1 MISPNPST
9 LPTPFNLRADLLARI
24 ADSGGKITF
33 DFQKYL
39 TNLGRVLESMYM
51 VNVANLGAN
60 GNDTFDD
67 TAAFQL
73 AVNNVV
79 AAGGGSIY
87 IPGGGTYSVSSVQT
101 PVGNTPI
108 RFFGDG
114 ATSLVKRRGTLAPG
128 VGIFNVLGSN
138 VSFEGF
144 TIDGDTTVPV
154 GLEYGSGF
162 STALNVNDPMA
173 PSLTTNTSIW
183 IHGPS
188 SDFYFNRMKFQHS
201 AGYAIL
207 FDALPGD
214 ISDINIVN
222 CTFENNRPTLF
233 GTNPADLTYGSWNG
247 GVFFKGDGNAGVGG
261 VISNV
266 NVEGCS
272 WSRNT
277 GNCLWMHCYALDRLH
292 TGFRFVDN
300 NFLDCGLDGILMGA
314 LTVGVVEGNTFRRVG
329 YVTMNDTDRSI
340 PKWLT
345 NVNATALDSSGIV
358 KGVNYQGNSFLSI
371 NGGCIDAD
379 GHCMS
384 SVSDNTCRIPYPDEP
399 EYEEDQIAITGPT
412 NSGSGSYSINF
423 NNTNNSPYGAQFV
436 TMTGNQLINMAG
448 GAVRLFGAR
457 NCLFEANSI
466 VSPPAPFIAPI
477 SMGPVGVGPYQ
488 RCYGNKICHNH
499 INFDPTTPG
508 DPAIQE
514 SDIIVAF
521 TGGETNAVFGNCPLF
536 PDGTSAIEFKKS
548 ATSGSVVYLET
559 VWFT

>member
-39 TNLGRVLESMYM
+39 TNLGKVLESMYT
-51 VNVANLGAN
+51 VNVANFGAS

-79 AAGGGSIY
+79 KAGGGSIY

-138 VSFEGF
+138 VSFDGF
-144 TIDGDTTVPV
+144 TIDGDVTVPV
-154 GLEYGSGF
+154 GLEYSSGF
-162 STALNVNDPMA
+162 STALNANDPMA

-214 ISDINIVN
+214 MSDINIVN
-222 CTFENNRPTLF
+222 CAFENNRPTLF

-266 NVEGCS
+266 NVEGCY
-272 WSRNT
+272 WARNT
-277 GNCLWMHCYALDRLH
+277 GNCLWSHLYSLDRLH
-292 TGFRFVDN
+292 SGFRHSNNSFV
-300 NFLDCGLDGILMGA
+300 DCGLDGILIGGV
-314 LTVGVVEGNTFRRVG
+314 TGGVVSGNVFRRVG
-329 YVTMNDTDRSI
+329 YVTFTDTDTPV
-340 PKWLT
+340 PKWLV
-345 NVNATALDSSGIV
+345 NVQATALDSSGIV
-358 KGVNYQGNSFLSI
+358 KGVPYIDNSFLDI
-371 NGGCIDAD
+371 NGGCADLD
-379 GHCMS
+379 GHS
-384 SVSDNTCRIPYPDEP
+384 DSVITGNVFRVAYPGEP
-399 EYEEDQIAITGPT
+399 EFTEDSVATSGVSGAGATSYGINVGNTANTLIGGTNVSIVGNTFINLSAGSVRLYATRNCLVQANNIIVPDVPIATPVSIGPGGPGANQNATGNIVKHNRFQYNPGAPAPCVREDPT
-412 NSGSGSYSINF
+412 VAPFSVTDINYVYGNFPAIPATSPATEFAPDAGSGSPTYSE
-423 NNTNNSPYGAQFV
+423 Q
-436 TMTGNQLINMAG
+436 
-448 GAVRLFGAR
+448 
-457 NCLFEANSI
+457 
-466 VSPPAPFIAPI
+466 
-477 SMGPVGVGPYQ
+477 
-488 RCYGNKICHNH
+488 
-499 INFDPTTPG
+499 
-508 DPAIQE
+508 
-514 SDIIVAF
+514 
-521 TGGETNAVFGNCPLF
+521 
-536 PDGTSAIEFKKS
+536 
-548 ATSGSVVYLET
+548 
-559 VWFT
+559 VWF